1 MDLSAARSA
10 HLDGVQPVPEAHR
23 RAFAAVVEGLAE
35 PGRGGRRCSI
45 TTGATRSAVAHW
57 LGTQLDWTGAGSV
70 AAIVLK
76 GALLAGKGM
85 GLDLTAQLV
94 EQAEM
99 ARGVELAKQG
109 RIPGH

>member
-1 MDLSAARSA
+1 
-10 HLDGVQPVPEAHR
+10 
-23 RAFAAVVEGLAE
+23 
-35 PGRGGRRCSI
+35 
-45 TTGATRSAVAHW
+45 
-57 LGTQLDWTGAGSV
+57 
-70 AAIVLK
+70 
-76 GALLAGKGM
+76 M